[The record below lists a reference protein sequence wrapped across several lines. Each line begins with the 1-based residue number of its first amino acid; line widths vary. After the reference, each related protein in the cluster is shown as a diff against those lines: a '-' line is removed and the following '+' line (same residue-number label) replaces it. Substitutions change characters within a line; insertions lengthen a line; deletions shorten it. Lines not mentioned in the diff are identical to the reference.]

1 MEQDITTKEFEVRFS
16 DCDHHSRLKLSNL
29 FLFMEETAIADAEKN
44 GFGLWK
50 MMQAGYT
57 TVITRL
63 KIRILHTPV
72 WGEKIAVSTWAKD
85 IIKDKVVLKD
95 YSIVDS
101 QAAAGFGSVSRTS
114 GRLNADVKAKYIL
127 FPVYMFDIS
136 HHGTNY
142 HFAVNGQTGKVV
154 GDIPTDSGVSFL
166 YFLKRFAIV
175 GGGLFAASVVKY
187 MLGF

>member
-1 MEQDITTKEFEVRFS
+1 MEQEITTKEFEVRFS

-29 FLFMEETAIADAEKN
+29 FLFMEETAISDAEKN

-95 YSIVDS
+95 YSIS
-101 QAAAGFGSVSRTS
+101 IRRGTLSPRRLRAGSW
-114 GRLNADVKAKYIL
+114 
-127 FPVYMFDIS
+127 
-136 HHGTNY
+136 
-142 HFAVNGQTGKVV
+142 
-154 GDIPTDSGVSFL
+154 
-166 YFLKRFAIV
+166 
-175 GGGLFAASVVKY
+175 
-187 MLGF
+187 